1 MVVNTGLHDVIT
13 FRLPKPMAVTLRS
26 RALVEKVETSTLIRV
41 LVAEALAERGIDWLT
56 CF

>member
-1 MVVNTGLHDVIT
+1 MVVNVGLHDVIT